1 MGSHLNNQQNN
12 TCYNAS
18 KKKKVRVL
26 YRLMPPF
33 YKRKKTHCANV
44 TVSFETPIV
53 YQFPADLLFAI
64 MQAEYVISNQG
75 FHRTWR
81 DFQTYVVVL
90 EVFLLGNSIYR
101 GRHASH
107 EALVYSRSIG
117 NKRRR
122 PTSFSHRLLVKL
134 HGYRATIRGSK

>member
-12 TCYNAS
+12 TCYNAE

-53 YQFPADLLFAI
+53 YQFSMKLPTDL
-64 MQAEYVISNQG
+64 
-75 FHRTWR
+75 
-81 DFQTYVVVL
+81 
-90 EVFLLGNSIYR
+90 
-101 GRHASH
+101 
-107 EALVYSRSIG
+107 ALINRAG
-117 NKRRR
+117 G
-122 PTSFSHRLLVKL
+122 L
-134 HGYRATIRGSK
+134 HGRILTEVVCTIIYLEASNGNVHIME